1 MQSVSLSTPQAPDYD
16 DIEAEIDKELEEDEK
31 LQEIK
36 RMPKSHKKEKRG
48 NKTEELEEDEERWPS
63 PMEPLDYDSDRDSP
77 SKSST
82 LVPPPPEV
90 DDQTDEEKKY
100 ILEKIQ
106 QANQELQDQE
116 APDLTRRRR
125 LHFKDK
131 LVDLVVPPL
140 QFEKNGSSGEVDG
153 GKGSKARVRDSEA
166 EPEVSGKL
174 SELKLSPREEC
185 AGSGFGGSGRAG
197 ERSEGGLGL
206 KEGRVLVEKDGKFDL
221 VSLNE
226 LESQGL
232 LPSIANNISD
242 YSRSSPR
249 PQEQTASSSKI
260 HRSSSSSHPRAGSS
274 HFQQGVDHLRVPRP
288 PAQPR
293 SRPSSAS
300 HSQRRSQR
308 NNGIKRRVQSAT
320 GTTYQAT
327 HTLSPQQKELLER
340 VQERKEKLAREVGK
354 MCYSW
359 SDSGQEKVLNCH
371 THALYFTSVH
381 SCFPCQA
388 EQRKHEEDEQRR
400 QDNELAF
407 KAWLMKKR
415 EQFQEEK
422 RIHRAQ
428 EMEKMN
434 SKV

>member
-1 MQSVSLSTPQAPDYD
+1 MQSVSLSTPQAPDSD

-48 NKTEELEEDEERWPS
+48 NKTEEVEEDEERWPS

-77 SKSST
+77 SKPST
-82 LVPPPPEV
+82 LVPPPPVMDE
-90 DDQTDEEKKY
+90 QTDEEKKY

-153 GKGSKARVRDSEA
+153 GKGSKDRAKVSEA

-174 SELKLSPREEC
+174 SELKLSPREES
-185 AGSGFGGSGRAG
+185 AGSGFGESGRAG
-197 ERSEGGLGL
+197 ESSEGGLGL

-232 LPSIANNISD
+232 LPPIANNIND
-242 YSRSSPR
+242 YSCSSPR

-260 HRSSSSSHPRAGSS
+260 HRSSSSSRAGAS
-274 HFQQGVDHLRVPRP
+274 HFRQGVDHLRVPRP

-320 GTTYQAT
+320 GTTCQAT
-327 HTLSPQQKELLER
+327 YALSPQQKELLER

-354 MCYSW
+354 MCHSW
-359 SDSGQEKVLNCH
+359 SDSRQEKVLNCH
-371 THALYFTSVH
+371 THALYLCLFTIVSHVR
-381 SCFPCQA
+381 SSRRNT
-388 EQRKHEEDEQRR
+388 RKTSRGG
-400 QDNELAF
+400 
-407 KAWLMKKR
+407 
-415 EQFQEEK
+415 
-422 RIHRAQ
+422 RIMSWHLRPG
-428 EMEKMN
+428 
-434 SKV
+434 